1 MEPPVTYQQLLA
13 EQYQDNATQLLAFQ
27 QTEYD
32 DDEYQ
37 VDAYAHNLALKGE
50 ELTDPNQYREFAGN
64 RNIEENLI
72 KSNPYDDKSKLSIRY
87 NKDVKTNVFN
97 IDSKFRA
104 YYLSLAIPNYLPFNA
119 NASVNEAAKVAS
131 TTSASISHFVV
142 RLSKQVK
149 NAISIKL
156 TSFEMPNKF
165 FNISAL
171 RGNNS
176 FLLSN
181 GSMTK
186 TITVSDSYYTVNTI
200 CAAINSAI
208 VDSGI
213 LPAGRTIIF
222 SYNSG
227 TNKISAVLAS
237 TSPPAAGTSYTYTI
251 NFANQEEDTE
261 LYSTLGQILGFK
273 TYNYTS
279 GGVSNPNAIIYTLT
293 NMTPAPPATS
303 NTSILTIQAEF
314 EPDLNID
321 TYIYLKIN
329 EYSLVIPQ
337 TLNDTYYTVFGKIPI
352 VVDKGQIVYDTLN
365 QNTSTKMYHFLQ
377 PTNIQQLEIQLL
389 DAFGSKLEFDPNINF
404 SMTLEIEE
412 VLSQSLYEKL
422 REI

>member
-13 EQYQDNATQLLAFQ
+13 EQYQDNATQLLVFQ
-27 QTEYD
+27 ESNYYD
-32 DDEYQ
+32 DDGEYA
-37 VDAYAHNLALKGE
+37 VDAYAQNLTLQAE
-50 ELTDPNQYREFAGN
+50 ELTNANQYREFAGN
-64 RNIEENLI
+64 RNKEENLI
-72 KSNPYDDKSKLSIRY
+72 KSDPYDDKSKLSIRY

-119 NASVNEAAKVAS
+119 NASVNDAAKL
-131 TTSASISHFVV
+131 TSPATANVSHFVV

-149 NAISIKL
+149 NAISVKL

-176 FLLSN
+176 FVLKI
-181 GSMTK
+181 GSTPT

-200 CAAINSAI
+200 CGAINKAI
-208 VDSGI
+208 IESGI
-213 LPAGRTIIF
+213 LTGTSRTIVF
-222 SYNSG
+222 SYIST
-227 TNKISAVLAS
+227 TNKITVTI
-237 TSPPAAGTSYTYTI
+237 TSPTACTYTI
-251 NFANQEEDTE
+251 DFSNQETDSE
-261 LYSTLGQILGFK
+261 LYSTLGQMLGFK
-273 TYNYTS
+273 TYDYSSN
-279 GGVSNPNAIIYTLT
+279 GVTKTPIIYNLT
-293 NMTPAPPATS
+293 CAAPVSPAT
-303 NTSILTIQAEF
+303 TSTDIESAEF

-337 TLNDTYYTVFGKIPI
+337 TLNDTYYTVFAKIPI

-365 QNTSTKMYHFLQ
+365 QNTSMKMYHFLQ

>member
-13 EQYQDNATQLLAFQ
+13 EQYQDNATQLLVFQ
-27 QTEYD
+27 ESNYYD
-32 DDEYQ
+32 DDGEYA
-37 VDAYAHNLALKGE
+37 VDAYAQNLALKGE

-64 RNIEENLI
+64 RNKEENLI

-131 TTSASISHFVV
+131 TISASISHFVV

-176 FLLSN
+176 FVLKI
-181 GSMTK
+181 GSTPT

-200 CAAINSAI
+200 CGAINKAI
-208 VDSGI
+208 IESGI
-213 LPAGRTIIF
+213 LTGTSRTIVF
-222 SYNSG
+222 SYIST
-227 TNKISAVLAS
+227 TNKITATLTS
-237 TSPPAAGTSYTYTI
+237 TTACTYTI
-251 NFANQEEDTE
+251 DFSNQEIDSE
-261 LYSTLGQILGFK
+261 LYSTLGQMLGFK
-273 TYNYTS
+273 TYNYSSDDASKTD
-279 GGVSNPNAIIYTLT
+279 IIYSLT
-293 NMTPAPPATS
+293 CSSPVPPDTTTTDNES
-303 NTSILTIQAEF
+303 AEF

-329 EYSLVIPQ
+329 EYSLVTPQ
-337 TLNDTYYTVFGKIPI
+337 TLNDTYYTVFAKIPV

-365 QNTSTKMYHFLQ
+365 QNTSMKMYHFLQ

-422 REI
+422 REL

>member
-1 MEPPVTYQQLLA
+1 MDPPVTYQQLLA
-13 EQYQDNATQLLAFQ
+13 EQYADNATQLLAFQ
-27 QTEYD
+27 QSNYYD
-32 DDEYQ
+32 DDSEYA
-37 VDAYAHNLALKGE
+37 VDPYAGNVSLKGE
-50 ELTDPNQYREFAGN
+50 EVTDSQKFKEFAGN
-64 RNIEENLI
+64 RNKEENLI

-104 YYLSLAIPNYLPFNA
+104 YYLSLAIPDYLPA
-119 NASVNEAAKVAS
+119 NPEASVNPAAKL
-131 TTSASISHFVV
+131 TSPATSNVSHFVA

-176 FLLSN
+176 FMFSN
-181 GSMTK
+181 GTTTK
-186 TITVSDSYYTVNTI
+186 QIIVSDSYYTVNTI
-200 CAAINSAI
+200 CGAINAAIIA
-208 VDSGI
+208 SGVLI
-213 LPAGRTIIF
+213 SPHTLEF

-227 TNKISAVLAS
+227 TNKISATL
-237 TSPPAAGTSYTYTI
+237 TAATARTYTI
-251 NFANQEEDTE
+251 DFSNQEADTE
-261 LYSTLGQILGFK
+261 LYSTLGQMLGFK
-273 TYNYTS
+273 TYNYAS
-279 GGVSNPNAIIYTLT
+279 DGVTKTPIIYTT
-293 NMTPAPPATS
+293 KFVSSGSADNIP
-303 NTSILTIQAEF
+303 TIVAEF

-337 TLNDTYYTVFGKIPI
+337 TLNDTYYTVFAKIPV
-352 VVDKGQIVYDTLN
+352 VVDKGQIIYDTIN
-365 QNTSTKMYHFLQ
+365 QNTTLKLYHFLQ
-377 PTNIQQLEIQLL
+377 PTNVQQLEIQLV
-389 DAFGSKLEFDPNINF
+389 DAFGAELQFDPNINY

-422 REI
+422 REL